1 MAVQLSGQ
9 RICGL
14 KVTMS
19 QMARIQAVCE
29 DPKVVKTRKVI
40 TMHGSN
46 VMELALFRVQATNN
60 LAELAVR
67 GVLKRP
73 MPRDLKRYV
82 EMWAADGNPMFREHF
97 EALNE
102 ALGYEYIDLPL
113 DFPLGEPEPSP
124 KYIGDE
130 YTKAHR

>member
-1 MAVQLSGQ
+1 MSVQLSGQ

-14 KVTMS
+14 KVTMA

-29 DPKVVKTRKVI
+29 DPKVMKTRMAI
-40 TMHGSN
+40 TMYGSG
-46 VMELALFRVQATNN
+46 VMELALFRRQATNN

-73 MPRDLKRYV
+73 MPRDLKAYV
-82 EMWAADGNPMFREHF
+82 EMWAADRNPWFREHF

-102 ALGYEYIDLPL
+102 ALGYEYIDIPL
-113 DFPLGEPEPSP
+113 VEPEPSP